1 MEAGARSPTRK
12 RWTKVRRIGAAL
24 LTRNL
29 SAERPIVI
37 LSGNDLEH
45 ALLGLAANYVGI
57 PYAPIS
63 PAYSLISSDFGKL
76 RHIVNLLTPGLV
88 FACNAQYARAIQ
100 AVVPPDVETSS
111 SAQLDHL
118 DAAPEAAD
126 AAHARVT
133 PDTIAKFLFTS
144 GSTGNPKGVIN
155 TQRMWCSNQAMIA
168 SALQFFADEPPVIVD
183 WAPWHH
189 TAGGNHDVGL
199 VIHNGGTMYIDGGKP
214 LPGAIEETVRNLR
227 EIAPTWY
234 FTVPKGY
241 EALLPFFRADAALRE
256 NFFSRLK
263 VLWFAGAG
271 LAQHVF
277 DEWKDM
283 AWRTCDE
290 DILFLTGLGS
300 TETAPYAFGRMWDA
314 ANATNIGLPPPGVD
328 VKLVPLDG
336 KYEARLRGP
345 NITPGYWREPKLTT
359 EAYDEE
365 GFYRLGDAL
374 KFDDPAQPE
383 KGLLF
388 EGRIAEDFK
397 LATGTWVHVGPLR
410 VAFIAHCAPYVR
422 DVVIAGADRDFIAVL
437 VFPDLDA
444 CRRLAPDLKDANAAD
459 IVAHESVRREFGFLL
474 DSFAK
479 AATGSSNRVVRAI
492 LLRHAALA
500 RRRRGDRQ
508 GLDQPAHGP
517 EESRRARGRAL
528 CGSTDARACSGR
540 KKGSSMSKA
549 ITASWQDVWLLDGVR
564 TPFVDY
570 NGALAQISPIDLG
583 IKAAREVFRALGVS
597 PEDVGTVITGNM
609 AQASFDAY
617 LLPRHIGLYAG
628 VPIEVPAH
636 MVQRVCGTG
645 IEVLMQAADT
655 ITHRGVDLALCV
667 GTESMSRNPIAAYT
681 HRGGFKHGAGRVQG
695 FPLGSPD
702 GPLRQCHDGRHRGKP
717 CAAISDHAARGG
729 RVRGAFVRAR
739 REGEGVGLSR
749 G

>member
-1 MEAGARSPTRK
+1 MQPGAVRNAERRVRPVRLCAPEVVVDRKPDGTLYLKSSRTLLAYPDKLTDRLVHWAGIEPDRVFMAEREVEGGGWRTISYAQTLD
-12 RWTKVRRIGAAL
+12 KVRRIGAAL

-57 PYAPIS
+57 PYAPVS

-88 FACNAQYARAIQ
+88 FACDGAQYARAIE
-100 AVVPPDVETSS
+100 AVVPPEVEVVVARNLRHGTPF
-111 SAQLDHL
+111 SAL
-118 DAAPEAAD
+118 DAAPDAAD
-126 AAHARVT
+126 AAHAKVG

-144 GSTGNPKGVIN
+144 GSTGMPKGVIN
-155 TQRMWCSNQAMIA
+155 TQRMWCANQAMITT
-168 SALQFFADEPPVIVD
+168 ALQFFVDEPPVIVD

-256 NFFSRLK
+256 SFFSRLK

-283 AWRTCDE
+283 AYRTCHE

-300 TETAPYAFGRMWDA
+300 TETAPYAFGRMWDT
-314 ANATNIGLPPPGVD
+314 ANAANIGLPPPGLT

-336 KYEARLRGP
+336 KYEARLKGP
-345 NITPGYWREPKLTT
+345 NITPGYWREPKLTV

-374 KFDDPAQPE
+374 KFDDPATPE

-397 LATGTWVHVGPLR
+397 LATGTWVGVGPLR
-410 VAFIAHCAPYVR
+410 GAIIAHFAPFIR

-437 VFPDLDA
+437 IFPDLDA
-444 CRRLAPDLKDANAAD
+444 CRRLAPDLKDASPAA

-474 DSFAK
+474 GSLARQ
-479 AATGSSNRVVRAI
+479 ATGSSNRVVRAI
-492 LLRHAALA
+492 LLDTPPSLDVGEATDKGSINQRMVLRHRAALVDELYAPSA
-500 RRRRGDRQ
+500 R
-508 GLDQPAHGP
+508 
-517 EESRRARGRAL
+517 
-528 CGSTDARACSGR
+528 
-540 KKGSSMSKA
+540 
-549 ITASWQDVWLLDGVR
+549 
-564 TPFVDY
+564 
-570 NGALAQISPIDLG
+570 
-583 IKAAREVFRALGVS
+583 
-597 PEDVGTVITGNM
+597 VITI
-609 AQASFDAY
+609 DE
-617 LLPRHIGLYAG
+617 R
-628 VPIEVPAH
+628 
-636 MVQRVCGTG
+636 
-645 IEVLMQAADT
+645 
-655 ITHRGVDLALCV
+655 
-667 GTESMSRNPIAAYT
+667 
-681 HRGGFKHGAGRVQG
+681 
-695 FPLGSPD
+695 
-702 GPLRQCHDGRHRGKP
+702 
-717 CAAISDHAARGG
+717 
-729 RVRGAFVRAR
+729 
-739 REGEGVGLSR
+739 
-749 G
+749 